1 MNSSSKRA
9 LITGANGYAGSK
21 LCARLLSDGWQLGV
35 VVRTSGGTLPG
46 PLAGRVEEVSYDGTT
61 ESLVGGI
68 ATFKPDIVFHLAS
81 LIITE
86 HHSDQVTDL
95 IAGNVL
101 FGTQLLEGCA
111 RAGVKQFINTGT
123 SWQHYRT
130 AAYDPVCLYAA
141 TKQAFEDVLDFYVDA
156 FQIRAVTLKL
166 FDTYG
171 NDDPRPKLINLLLKA
186 AHDGQRLGVSP
197 GEQGLDLVHIDDV
210 TNAFISCA
218 RLLADKTQADH
229 QRYVVS
235 SGHVL
240 TLRELVGVIQEIAGP
255 MEIAFGERPYRRR
268 EVMKPIASAPVP
280 PGWQATIDL
289 KAGLT
294 AIYQAHSR

>member
-1 MNSSSKRA
+1 MSSSKRA
-9 LITGANGYAGSK
+9 LITGATGYVGSK
-21 LCARLLSDGWQLGV
+21 LCARLLSDGWQVGV
-35 VVRTSGGTLPG
+35 VVRTGGRALRE
-46 PLAGRVEEVSYDGTT
+46 PLAGRVDEVLYDGTT
-61 ESLVGGI
+61 ESLVDGV
-68 ATFKPDIVFHLAS
+68 AAFKPEIVFHLAS
-81 LIITE
+81 LFIAE
-86 HHSDQVTDL
+86 HRSDQVTDL
-95 IAGNVL
+95 VTSNVL
-101 FGTQLLEGCA
+101 FGSQLLEGCA
-111 RAGVKQFINTGT
+111 HAGVKHFINTGT

-141 TKQAFEDVLDFYVDA
+141 TKQAFEDVIDYYVDA
-156 FQIRAVTLKL
+156 FQMRAITLKL

-171 NDDPRPKLINLLLKA
+171 ADDPRPKLVNLLLKA
-186 AHDGQRLGVSP
+186 ARDGQRMGMSP

-218 RLLADKTQADH
+218 GLLADASQAVH

-240 TLRELVGVIQEIAGP
+240 SLRELVGVIQEIAGP

-268 EVMKPIASAPVP
+268 EVMTPISSAPVP

-289 KAGLT
+289 KAGLA
-294 AIYQAHSR
+294 AIYQAHPR